1 MDRHRNAQERPNGE
15 HCNSTLEAVRGAFV
29 SPLRSTGKACRRGWH
44 KKLILPHLVEIMM
57 YHSIAERTERERRYN
72 WVSK

>member
-15 HCNSTLEAVRGAFV
+15 HCNSTLDAVGGAFV
-29 SPLRSTGKACRRGWH
+29 SPHCTPQGRHVAVDG